1 MKMVSGNPKPLLKP
15 GEVHVWLFDLDG
27 SGQSIPE
34 WERLLSGDETIR
46 SKLFRFERDRLR
58 FVARRG
64 ILRQLL
70 GQYTGL
76 DPAQIAYHINPYGK
90 LSLPSHPLQFNISG
104 CQERVAF
111 AFALE
116 NEVGVDLEQIHPI
129 PELDRIAERWF
140 SPAEWAGMSAL
151 APGMRMEAF
160 FHIWTQKEAFL
171 KARGE
176 GLYLQ
181 LSDFSVSVD
190 PKKVDSLLSI
200 NCASEDASHWKMV
213 SHVPEP
219 GWRLAVCLHA
229 EMTPIV
235 RWYMPDQV
243 RG

>member
-90 LSLPSHPLQFNISG
+90 LSLPSHPLHFNISG

-116 NEVGVDLEQIHPI
+116 NEVGVDLEQIHSI

-200 NCASEDASHWKMV
+200 HCASEDASHWKMV